1 MTTMMPAHFQ
11 IKHQDYLQ
19 GQAWHVLQNKNNIKY
34 YVHSAHDVY
43 LQTAKKKHLPSLSL
57 ATCLPVPIPNKLTA
71 EQYYITTVGSRTGSR

>member
-1 MTTMMPAHFQ
+1 MPAHFQ

-43 LQTAKKKHLPSLSL
+43 LQTAKKETSAITFSCHLSTS
-57 ATCLPVPIPNKLTA
+57 AYSK
-71 EQYYITTVGSRTGSR
+71 